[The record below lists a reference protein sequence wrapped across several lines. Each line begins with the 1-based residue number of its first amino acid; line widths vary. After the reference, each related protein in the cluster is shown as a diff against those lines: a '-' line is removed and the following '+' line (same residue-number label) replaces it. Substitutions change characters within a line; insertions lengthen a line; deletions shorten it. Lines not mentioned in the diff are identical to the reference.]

1 MTRYKEQLSALC
13 KRPGYSRY
21 SVGKAAGYNKN
32 YVSDVV
38 RGNITPSIDAL
49 EKLANALD
57 VPLSELLFG
66 DETTQ
71 ALNEISSKI
80 LSLDEPGL
88 KAVHAL
94 VDTLATD
101 DTH

>member
-1 MTRYKEQLSALC
+1 MTRYKEQLAALC

-21 SVGKAAGYNKN
+21 SVGIAAGYNKN

-49 EKLANALD
+49 EKLAAALD

-66 DETTQ
+66 GEDNH
-71 ALNEISSKI
+71 ALNEISSR
-80 LSLDEPGL
+80 LVDLDEPSL

-94 VDTLATD
+94 VNTLAAD
-101 DTH
+101 DAQ